1 MHSFRIWWTLY
12 SSTYAAGSPFDLF
25 SPIRHV
31 RDDIYLESLSRFFD
45 FWKFSFL
52 YFFFS
57 SSNFGLAS
65 GRATV
70 DLENP
75 PIQSRP
81 EPSVRVTLPLGKWT
95 ETDGDP
101 IFSEHWYHL
110 EFNENSFSIWELIGK
125 DFREKMS
132 KYFWMRNGRRGVCGL
147 LISRFGWL
155 TDRKLRFG
163 RPGRLR
169 RVRTIRSE
177 RKFIGRISEDI

>member
-1 MHSFRIWWTLY
+1 MNIIFVDICCWVS
-12 SSTYAAGSPFDLF
+12 
-25 SPIRHV
+25 IRFIFTDTTCPRRH
-31 RDDIYLESLSRFFD
+31 LSRESIEIFWFLKVLFFCI
-45 FWKFSFL
+45 
-52 YFFFS
+52 FFS

-132 KYFWMRNGRRGVCGL
+132 KYFWMRNGRRGVCGP

-155 TDRKLRFG
+155 TDRELRFG

-169 RVRTIRSE
+169 RVRTKLYR
-177 RKFIGRISEDI
+177 